1 MLTLFALLGVA
12 LFAFLISAIR
22 LSYRLGAPQVVAVK
36 SQFRHMQMS

>member
-12 LFAFLISAIR
+12 LFALLIPTTH
-22 LSYRLGAPQVVAVK
+22 LSYLLGAPQVVAVK